1 VRDSQPAAADVF
13 ANLPRARPDDEALRE
28 SIRRLRAE
36 DRRFIGVLDDDPT
49 GSQAVHA
56 VQVVTVLE
64 EDAYQAALD
73 GPAGTCFVL
82 TNSRSLG
89 QRAAGKLTKR
99 AARGLIAV
107 AGRRGARIDLIS
119 RSDSTLRGHLLEEVA
134 ALAAVH
140 RDTLGGGPDGV
151 LLAPA
156 FIEAGRLTA
165 GDIHWA
171 RTPAGLVPV
180 GETEFARDRVFGYAA
195 SNLREFIAEKSGGA
209 IGADGVRSISLADIR
224 LGGLPRIRDVLA
236 STRDGT
242 WLVVNA
248 TEYSDLEAVAH
259 AVLLA
264 EREGQ
269 SFLFR
274 TGPSFVRALSG
285 IGPRAPLRG
294 QEISAPAGRGGHG
307 LIVVGS
313 HVAQTKRQVA
323 DLRARGGITGIE
335 LDAASVVKGSGDVAA
350 AEQAAERA
358 AEQAA
363 EQVVTALGHSDVLL
377 YTSRAVVSAGDG
389 RDDLAIG
396 RTVSGA
402 LASITRR
409 ALAARPAWIIAKGG
423 ITSHDVA
430 THGLGIRRAEVAGQL
445 FPGLIS
451 VFRPADAAPEA
462 IGIPYVVFPGN
473 VGDDQALTRVVA
485 ILTGAGPLAHDPGSE
500 RHCRRVPLHSSSCSN
515 PRSWTIWTKSSA
527 GPPRGRGDPS
537 SCWPGREQGRPGP
550 WWRARAGCAVRAWI
564 RAGSCCSPSPAG
576 QRTRCCPGS
585 PRRPVWHRLRGSGAA
600 RSTPSRTGSSASTPK
615 RSHCRRSSR
624 SSTRVT

>member
-1 VRDSQPAAADVF
+1 VGDSLPAAADVF
-13 ANLPRARPDDEALRE
+13 ANLPPAHPDDDALRK
-28 SIRRLRAE
+28 SIRSLRTE
-36 DRRFIGVLDDDPT
+36 ERRFIGVLDDDPT
-49 GSQAVHA
+49 GSQAVHD

-64 EDAYQAALD
+64 ESAYQAALD
-73 GPAGTCFVL
+73 GPARTCFVL

-89 QRAAGKLTKR
+89 RRAAARLTTR
-99 AARGLIAV
+99 AARGLISE

-119 RSDSTLRGHLLEEVA
+119 RSDSTLRGHLFAEVA

-140 RDTLGGGPDGV
+140 EEMLGGGPDGV

-180 GETEFARDRVFGYAA
+180 GDTEFARDRVFGYAA
-195 SNLREFIAEKSGGA
+195 SDLRDYIAEKSGGA
-209 IGADGVRSISLADIR
+209 IGAGGVLSISLADIR
-224 LGGLPRIRDVLA
+224 LGGASRIRDLLA
-236 STRDGT
+236 RANDAS

-274 TGPSFVRALSG
+274 TGPSFVRALAG
-285 IGPRAPLRG
+285 LGPRPPLRG
-294 QEISAPAGRGGHG
+294 REISPPAGHRGHG

-313 HVAQTKRQVA
+313 HVAQTTRQVA
-323 DLRARGGITGIE
+323 ALRARDGIASIE
-335 LDAASVVKGSGDVAA
+335 LDVPSLLRGGSRVATATARHVVAA
-350 AEQAAERA
+350 
-358 AEQAA
+358 
-363 EQVVTALGHSDVLL
+363 LGRSDVLL
-377 YTSRAVVSAGDG
+377 CTSRTVVSDSRGQA
-389 RDDLAIG
+389 DLAIA
-396 RTVSGA
+396 RTVSSA
-402 LASITRR
+402 LASVARR

-430 THGLGIRRAEVAGQL
+430 VRGLRIRRAEVAGQL

-462 IGIPYVVFPGN
+462 IGLPYVVFPGN

-485 ILTGAGPLAHDPGSE
+485 ILNGAD
-500 RHCRRVPLHSSSCSN
+500 
-515 PRSWTIWTKSSA
+515 
-527 GPPRGRGDPS
+527 
-537 SCWPGREQGRPGP
+537 
-550 WWRARAGCAVRAWI
+550 
-564 RAGSCCSPSPAG
+564 
-576 QRTRCCPGS
+576 
-585 PRRPVWHRLRGSGAA
+585 
-600 RSTPSRTGSSASTPK
+600 
-615 RSHCRRSSR
+615 
-624 SSTRVT
+624 

>member
-1 VRDSQPAAADVF
+1 MRDSLPAATGVF
-13 ANLPRARPDDEALRE
+13 ANLPQARPDDEALRE
-28 SIRRLRAE
+28 SIRSLRAA

-49 GSQAVHA
+49 GSQAMHH

-64 EDAYQAALD
+64 EGVYQAALD
-73 GPAGTCFVL
+73 RPAGTCFVL

-89 QRAAGKLTKR
+89 ERAAAQLTTR

-119 RSDSTLRGHLLEEVA
+119 RSDSTLRGHVFAEVA

-140 RDTLGGGPDGV
+140 RDTLGVGPDGV

-165 GDIHWA
+165 ADIHWA

-180 GETEFARDRVFGYAA
+180 GETEFARDRVFGYEA
-195 SNLREFIAEKSGGA
+195 SDLREFIAEKSRQA

-224 LGGLPRIRDVLA
+224 LGGLPRIRDVLGG
-236 STRDGT
+236 TRNGT

-259 AVLLA
+259 GVLLA

-285 IGPRAPLRG
+285 LGPRAPLRG
-294 QEISAPAGRGGHG
+294 QEIWPSAGRGGHG
-307 LIVVGS
+307 LIMVGS
-313 HVAQTKRQVA
+313 HVAQTTRQVA
-323 DLRARGGITGIE
+323 DLLARGEITGIE
-335 LDAASVVKGSGDVAA
+335 LDVPSVVAGSGGAA
-350 AEQAAERA
+350 GATAR
-358 AEQAA
+358 
-363 EQVVTALGHSDVLL
+363 QVVTALGRSDVLL
-377 YTSRAVVSAGDG
+377 YTSRTVVSASHGL
-389 RDDLAIG
+389 DDLAIA
-396 RTVSGA
+396 RAVSGA
-402 LASITRR
+402 LAGIARR

-430 THGLGIRRAEVAGQL
+430 VHGLGIRRAEVAGQL

-451 VFRPADAAPEA
+451 VFWPADAAPEV
-462 IGIPYVVFPGN
+462 IGMPFVVFPGN

-485 ILTGAGPLAHDPGSE
+485 ILNCAARPPHTGRK
-500 RHCRRVPLHSSSCSN
+500 RHCRQVRLHSSSCSN
-515 PRSWTIWTKSSA
+515 PRSWTTWTMNSA
-527 GPPRGRGDPS
+527 RPLPGRADPS
-537 SCWPGREQGRPGP
+537 SCWPGPERGRPGP
-550 WWRARAGCAVRAWI
+550 WWRARPGCAGRAWI
-564 RAGSCCSPSPAG
+564 LAGSYCSPSPAG
-576 QRTRCCPGS
+576 RQMRCCPGS
-585 PRRPVWHRLRGSGAA
+585 PRRPAWHRLRGSGAA
-600 RSTPSRTGSSASTPK
+600 PSTPSRTGSSASTPK
-615 RSHCRRSSR
+615 HSPCRRSSR
-624 SSTRVT
+624 SLTRVT